1 MVIKNKT
8 KLREDHPT
16 LEETTRDMEQKEEI
30 NSQINPQPSLT
41 HGKSNKNEN

>member
-8 KLREDHPT
+8 KLREDLPT

-30 NSQINPQPSLT
+30 KSQTTPKPNLT
-41 HGKSNKNEN
+41 HRK